1 MGAHLVANQTS
12 YVVRDGEQI
21 EGDSLRCPFHG
32 WRYGPDGKCND
43 IPYSPNFIPKNACV
57 KSWPVVER
65 AGAIWMWHDEEG
77 GEPDVELP
85 AFAEWDDQS
94 WVRWKFDIMGV
105 INTHPQEIVDNMADL
120 GHMVP
125 VHGSLNCAYFDNE
138 FDGPILIQR
147 FSAGHRT
154 LADPSVTMRYDTWYT
169 GPGILQSRLVGNH
182 PSLMLIA
189 HTPIEDGVIK
199 MWHAL
204 MVKSPNETA
213 TDEDVAVARAYQETS
228 RLALAQDLEIW
239 NNKRPCINPM
249 QIPADGPFGK
259 VRIWYKQ
266 FYNSRTRAEE
276 FQKRVNGTVVSLDNR
291 GKDQAA

>member
-1 MGAHLVANQTS
+1 MARSSDYRLGKYTYPRGWFMIADAAELDGKPLALRFFGQEFALYRGQSGRVVLLDAYCPHMGAHLVANQTS

-147 FSAGHRT
+147 FSAG
-154 LADPSVTMRYDTWYT
+154 
-169 GPGILQSRLVGNH
+169 QS
-182 PSLMLIA
+182 A
-189 HTPIEDGVIK
+189 
-199 MWHAL
+199 
-204 MVKSPNETA
+204 
-213 TDEDVAVARAYQETS
+213 
-228 RLALAQDLEIW
+228 
-239 NNKRPCINPM
+239 
-249 QIPADGPFGK
+249 
-259 VRIWYKQ
+259 
-266 FYNSRTRAEE
+266 
-276 FQKRVNGTVVSLDNR
+276 
-291 GKDQAA
+291 